1 MNSSS
6 IGAAGGTGGGER
18 ARASILVPVMVEG
31 AEEPRFVGSKPVLA
45 LKRFAN
51 DLETSSNPDAARF
64 KEINRAR
71 VDNFI
76 KKPVDDVSKFHEE
89 YNPPHAPHH
98 RSSFYDYSDQ
108 TKQEPVRNLDAP
120 ELQRSLGPRSRFG
133 DGDGSFWDKWIN
145 TDMPS
150 KGLGVDESG
159 HPISG

>member
-1 MNSSS
+1 MSRKNSSGGLGG
-6 IGAAGGTGGGER
+6 GALGGGEKGG
-18 ARASILVPVMVEG
+18 SSLTGV
-31 AEEPRFVGSKPVLA
+31 EEPPRFIGNKPVLA

-51 DLETSSNPDAARF
+51 DLETSKNPDATRF
-64 KEINRAR
+64 REINRVR

-76 KKPVDDVSKFHEE
+76 KKPMDDVNKLHEE
-89 YNPPHAPHH
+89 YNPKQEPHH
-98 RSSFYDYSDQ
+98 RSSFYDYSDHK
-108 TKQEPVRNLDAP
+108 KQEPLHNLDAP